1 MAKRPDLNY
10 IKISHPNYALFAN
23 VRSFAYICDMEN
35 QNKVL
40 IYKSA
45 DGKTE
50 VEVKLEN
57 ESVWL
62 TQKQVADLFGT
73 QVPAISKHISNI
85 VEDGELDALSTISK
99 MEIVQKEGNR
109 FVNRTVDH
117 YNLDMIIS
125 VGYRVN
131 SHVAVQFRIWATKL
145 LKEYIIKGFAID
157 DDKLKGSKTNYFD
170 ELTERVRSIR
180 TSERN
185 FWLKVTD
192 VFATS
197 IDYDA
202 KAPISQTFF
211 ASVQNMFHY
220 AIHGHT
226 AAELILKR
234 VDAHKLNM
242 GLGVW
247 KGRKITKADVQV
259 AKNYL
264 TETEL
269 KRLNLLVEQYLSFAE
284 LQSLEQRPMYMRD
297 WSEKLKGFFILNDK
311 PILTNAGTVKAE
323 VSKKKAIDEYQ
334 KYEKERQEKLGN
346 QKSAKGND
354 VEDVGYT
361 DV

>member
-1 MAKRPDLNY
+1 
-10 IKISHPNYALFAN
+10 
-23 VRSFAYICDMEN
+23 MEN
-35 QNKVL
+35 QNKIL
-40 IYKSA
+40 IYKSS

-62 TQKQVADLFGT
+62 SQKQVADLFGT

-85 VEDGELDALSTISK
+85 IEDGELDAISTISK
-99 MEIVQKEGNR
+99 METVQKEGSR
-109 FVNRTVDH
+109 FVNRVIDH

-125 VGYRVN
+125 IGYRVN
-131 SHVAVQFRIWATKL
+131 SHIAVQFRIWATRL
-145 LKEYIIKGFAID
+145 LKEYTIKGFVMD
-157 DDKLKGSKTNYFD
+157 DARLSGSKNNYFD

-185 FWLKVTD
+185 FWQKVTD
-192 VFATS
+192 IFATS
-197 IDYDA
+197 IDYDS

-226 AAELILKR
+226 AAELILER
-234 VDAHKLNM
+234 VDSHKLNM
-242 GLGVW
+242 GLAVW
-247 KGRKITKADVQV
+247 KSDKITKADVQV

-269 KRLNLLVEQYLSFAE
+269 KRMNLLVEQYLSFAE
-284 LQSLEQRPMYMRD
+284 LQSLEQRPMYMKD
-297 WSEKLKGFFILNDK
+297 WFEKLKGFFILNDK
-311 PILTNAGTVKAE
+311 PILANAGKVKAE

-334 KYEKERQEKLGN
+334 KYEKERQEKLGTRIGEP
-346 QKSAKGND
+346 QKSVNGND
-354 VEDVGYT
+354 IEDVGYT